1 MWNYS
6 VGWHP
11 ESIMTAHEETPD
23 NSRTGREAPEG
34 EAPAASGTGAEPAG
48 DLSGDRTRGILA
60 RVLGGGTEPDPR
72 FTLANERTFLAW
84 IRTSLAMVAGGIAV
98 EAFTSGLLDPEIR
111 KTVAVLL
118 LLLGLVTGGGSFFR
132 WLNVERA
139 MRHQAPLPA
148 PLLAPIL
155 AAGGSLV
162 AAVLIVFVIGRPA

>member
-1 MWNYS
+1 
-6 VGWHP
+6 
-11 ESIMTAHEETPD
+11 MTAHEETPD
-23 NSRTGREAPEG
+23 HSRTGREAPGG
-34 EAPAASGTGAEPAG
+34 EAPAAGGTGTKAAG
-48 DLSGDRTRGILA
+48 DAPEKNRSHGISA
-60 RVLGGGTEPDPR
+60 RLLGGGSDPDPR

-98 EAFTSGLLDPEIR
+98 EAFTSGLLGPELR

-118 LLLGLVTGGGSFFR
+118 LLLGLMTAGGSFFR
-132 WLNVERA
+132 WLSVERA
-139 MRHQAPLPA
+139 MRHQTPLPA

>member
-1 MWNYS
+1 
-6 VGWHP
+6 
-11 ESIMTAHEETPD
+11 MTAHEETPD
-23 NSRTGREAPEG
+23 HARTGREAPGG
-34 EAPAASGTGAEPAG
+34 EAPAVGGTGTAAAG
-48 DLSGDRTRGILA
+48 GTPGTHRSRGISA
-60 RVLGGGTEPDPR
+60 RLLGGGSDPDPR

-98 EAFTSGLLDPEIR
+98 EAFTSGLLGPELR

-118 LLLGLVTGGGSFFR
+118 LLLGLMTAGGSFFR
-132 WLNVERA
+132 WLGVERA